1 MISWVIQYFLC
12 IEVLPWTTY
21 TVVGDIYVLPNGR
34 RLQSTLFFKRLW
46 ISSSGLPQ
54 RREGSTGYFRPL
66 SQHQSEEKCLG
77 LTDTNLKVPE
87 WPEEAA
93 VTVLVTQSGLTLCHP
108 GTAAHQAPLSVGFSR
123 QVGCH
128 ALLQRI
134 SLTQGLNL
142 CLLHCRQFL
151 YWWVIDLLKISSP
164 PGCPAWP
171 GYT

>member
-77 LTDTNLKVPE
+77 LTDTNLKVLE

-108 GTAAHQAPLSVGFSR
+108 GTAAHQAPLSMGFPGKWVAMPCSR
-123 QVGCH
+123 GSPWPRDWTCVSCIAGSFFTDE
-128 ALLQRI
+128 
-134 SLTQGLNL
+134 SLT
-142 CLLHCRQFL
+142 F
-151 YWWVIDLLKISSP
+151 
-164 PGCPAWP
+164 
-171 GYT
+171 